1 MTGIAPGRRT
11 AALLASVDSLQSALG
26 RAGDRLPPEV
36 LTQAGT
42 SITAVRERLELGV
55 DHTVIALVG
64 GTGSGKSTLF
74 NALSGLQ
81 FADAGVH
88 RPTTSRVTACVWA
101 HDATALLSWLE
112 VDPDR
117 RIERE
122 SALDGE
128 SQADLR
134 GLVLLDLPD
143 HDSVEAEHR
152 AVVDRLV
159 PMVDLLVWVV
169 DPQKYADDA
178 LHTGYLRHLV
188 GHEGAMLMLL
198 NQIDTVPD
206 GRREE
211 LLADVARLLREDGL
225 VDVAT
230 IGVSAT
236 TGEGLLQVRGVLAGL
251 VEGRSGAEVR
261 ATAELA
267 DAARALRAGVG
278 PAEPE
283 LPVALAVE
291 ALAEAAGLAGTV
303 AAVRAG
309 SASERSSLG
318 PVQVD
323 RVALVR
329 DAWLSE
335 VGSSLPG
342 RWSRSVQESVA
353 AVDALTDELDR
364 RLGEIPV
371 PAVPATGVGRWL
383 VPLLLGLAALG
394 ATGVAVLSEVG
405 TLTSSVLPW
414 AAGAAGVLALTAA
427 LAPVVRARR
436 RSRAAAALATALHTA
451 GRAVVEAV
459 VAEEL
464 AAPTQAVLGDHRAV
478 REATAVDGPQ

>member
-1 MTGIAPGRRT
+1 MSGTAPGRRT
-11 AALLASVDSLQSALG
+11 AALLVGVESLQAALG

-36 LTQAGT
+36 VATTGT
-42 SITAVRERLELGV
+42 SIAVVRERLELGV
-55 DHTVIALVG
+55 DHTVVALVG

-81 FADAGVH
+81 LAEAGVH
-88 RPTTSRVTACVWA
+88 RPTTSRVSACVWA
-101 HDATALLSWLE
+101 HDASALLAWLE
-112 VDPDR
+112 VDADR

-152 AVVDRLV
+152 AVVDRLL

-188 GHEGAMLMLL
+188 GHEGAMLVLL
-198 NQIDTVPD
+198 NQIDTVPE

-225 VDVAT
+225 VDVTT
-230 IGVSAT
+230 IGVSARS
-236 TGEGLLQVRGVLAGL
+236 GEGLLRVRGVLAGL

-278 PAEPE
+278 PVEPT

-291 ALAEAAGLAGTV
+291 ALSEAAGLAGAV

-318 PVQVD
+318 PVQAD

-329 DAWLSE
+329 EAWLSE
-335 VGSSLPG
+335 VSEPLSE
-342 RWSRSVQESVA
+342 RWRRSVQGSVA
-353 AVDALTDELDR
+353 DVDGLTEDLDR
-364 RLGEIPV
+364 RLGGIPF
-371 PAVPATGVGRWL
+371 PAVPASGVGRWL

-394 ATGVAVLSEVG
+394 AAGIAVLSRNG
-405 TLTSSVLPW
+405 TLGSSVLPW
-414 AAGAAGVLALTAA
+414 GAAAAAVLGLAA
-427 LAPVVRARR
+427 VLAPVVGARR
-436 RSRAAAALATALHTA
+436 RRRASASRARALQAAGLAA
-451 GRAVVEAV
+451 VEAV
-459 VAEEL
+459 VTDQLAE
-464 AAPTQAVLGDHRAV
+464 PTSAVLADHRAV
-478 REATAVDGPQ
+478 REATTPDAQE